1 MRLSPTW
8 KSAGVDGLQLLDV
21 GLIDM
26 ADLDIEDVFTLHEAS
41 HNVIASSVLPVLMHN
56 TQNPYPVRIPGMDF
70 HNLHKVTLKALAVEY
85 TQLRE

>member
-26 ADLDIEDVFTLHEAS
+26 ADLDIEDVFTLREAS
-41 HNVIASSVLPVLMHN
+41 HNVIASSVLPDLMHK
-56 TQNPYPVRIPGMDF
+56 TQNPYPV
-70 HNLHKVTLKALAVEY
+70 
-85 TQLRE
+85 TQLTQSHPQSFSRRIYTVKRVV